1 MRSQASWRVTCCNPE
16 QSCFCKEPRISSVLL
31 SKESSVRVQVQCSS
45 VVSTQCILQCS
56 PARDSSFSVGVQ
68 VHERHLNTDILLAL
82 MRALLLQRPDLRV
95 ILMSA
100 TINVQ
105 AYSDY
110 FGGAPII
117 QASPPYLS
125 IVAGHVQMS
134 VLPRTMHSL
143 ICILQLSDVWSGML
157 QTDIMDFLFTC
168 FPIPRYLGPV

>member
-1 MRSQASWRVTCCNPE
+1 M
-16 QSCFCKEPRISSVLL
+16 
-31 SKESSVRVQVQCSS
+31 
-45 VVSTQCILQCS
+45 
-56 PARDSSFSVGVQ
+56 Q

-117 QASPPYLS
+117 QASLSYLS
-125 IVAGHVQMS
+125 NVASHIQILS
-134 VLPRTMHSL
+134 FQEQRTA
-143 ICILQLSDVWSGML
+143 
-157 QTDIMDFLFTC
+157 
-168 FPIPRYLGPV
+168 